1 MSRAVFDIRA
11 EGTPKGC
18 FAFRKHRQAEFV
30 LSVLGETCS
39 EAWLYIG
46 DDERVLVQ
54 TEAKVVSAEEGF
66 SAKASLDTASLTG
79 HTGLFFC
86 HFEFINGAGERRC
99 TAFDGNGDCYISD
112 KFVNETQFL
121 VYAGN
126 YKAPQ
131 KFFGGA
137 VYQIFPDRFA
147 PGGKSEKKPEAVYDG
162 DWEHGIPEYPARA
175 GDAFKNNTHF
185 GGTLW
190 GAAGKIPYLSSLGV
204 TCVYFNPIC
213 EAYSNH
219 KYDTADYLKVDGSF
233 GGDEA
238 LRAFVKTAHENGISV
253 ILDGVFNHV
262 GDDSVYFDRLGRYG
276 NGACDSEDSPYYK
289 WFDFTDYPNEYA
301 CWWGIKNLPRTVRC
315 REYRDFIT
323 KRVIPHYMEMGI
335 DGWRLDV
342 VDELESDFLSEITA
356 AVKEC
361 NPEAIVIGE
370 VWEDASNK
378 SAYGERKKYFRGF
391 QLDSVTNYPLRNA
404 IIDFVTTGE
413 TGLLLRTVRTLARHY
428 PYENQ
433 QLLLNFLG
441 SHDTERITTVL
452 GGDGGDCSPNPVL
465 AVKRLSAHAH
475 ERAKKLLVCAYTL
488 LAAMP
493 GMPCIYYGDEI
504 AMEGAHDPFN
514 RRPFPP
520 SGFSDPFSR
529 NFAKVNNARKE
540 HRGHFTLPFVSAREI
555 CAGCVEIVRGDGS
568 KKLTAVSN
576 AGEAPVEYKL
586 SAPAADAITGTVYEN
601 TASVPGE
608 STLILTEGE

>member
-1 MSRAVFDIRA
+1 MSSVIFDISA
-11 EGTPKGC
+11 GGTPKGC
-18 FAFRKHRQAEFV
+18 FAFSKDASVRFL
-30 LSVLGETCS
+30 LSVFGVGCTR
-39 EAWLYIG
+39 AWLYIG
-46 DDERVLVQ
+46 NDERVLLQ
-54 TEAKVVSAEEGF
+54 TEARLVSAVEGF
-66 SAKASLDTASLTG
+66 SAEVRLEAASLTG

-86 HFEFINGAGERRC
+86 HFEFLDGDGNRRY
-99 TAFDGNGDCYISD
+99 TAFDDNGDCYISER
-112 KFVNETQFL
+112 FVNETQFL
-121 VYAGN
+121 LYAGN
-126 YKAPQ
+126 YKVPSR
-131 KFFGGA
+131 FFGGA

-147 PGGKSEKKPEAVYDG
+147 PGGRSEKKPDAVYDN
-162 DWEHGIPEYPARA
+162 DWEHGVPEYPARA

-190 GAAGKIPYLSSLGV
+190 GAAEKIPYLKSLGI
-204 TCVYFNPIC
+204 TCVYFNPVC

-219 KYDTADYLKVDGSF
+219 KYDTADFLKVDGSF
-233 GGDEA
+233 GGDDA
-238 LRAFVKTAHENGISV
+238 LRAFIKAAHENGISV
-253 ILDGVFNHV
+253 VLDGVFNHV

-276 NGACDSEDSPYYK
+276 NGACDSKDSPYYN
-289 WFDFTDYPNEYA
+289 WFDFTDYPNEYS

-323 KRVIPHYMEMGI
+323 CQVIPHYMKMGV

-342 VDELESDFLSEITA
+342 ADELESEFLSEIAA
-356 AVKEC
+356 AVRQCRED
-361 NPEAIVIGE
+361 AIIIGE

-378 SAYGERKKYFRGF
+378 SAYGERKKYFCGY

-413 TGLLLRTVRTLARHY
+413 TGLLIRTVRTLARHY
-428 PYENQ
+428 PFANQ

-465 AVKRLSAHAH
+465 ASKRLSPSAR

-493 GMPCIYYGDEI
+493 GLPCIYYGDEI

-520 SGFSDPFSR
+520 SGFSDEFSQ
-529 NFAKVNNARKE
+529 NFAKVNAARQKYRE
-540 HRGHFTLPFVSAREI
+540 YFALPVVSARAVCNG
-555 CAGCVEIVRGDGS
+555 CAEIVRGDGD

-576 AGEAPVEYKL
+576 AGPDALEYRAGGRTVDIL
-586 SAPAADAITGTVYEN
+586 TGRLYNDNV
-601 TASVPGE
+601 VIPGE
-608 STLILTEGE
+608 STLLLIT

>member
-1 MSRAVFDIRA
+1 MSSVLFDIRA
-11 EGTPKGC
+11 SGTPAGC
-18 FAFRKHRQAEFV
+18 FAFRKDARPQFI
-30 LSVLGETCS
+30 LSVLGGSCTR
-39 EAWLYIG
+39 AWLYIG
-46 DDERVLVQ
+46 NDERVLIQ
-54 TEAKVVSAEEGF
+54 TEAALTAAVEGF
-66 SAKASLDTASLTG
+66 SARCEVEVGALTG

-86 HFEFINGAGERRC
+86 HFEYLDGEGKRRY
-99 TAFDGNGDCYISD
+99 TAFDENGGCYISD
-112 KFVNETQFL
+112 KYENESQFL
-121 VYAGN
+121 VYSAV

-131 KFFGGA
+131 RFFGGA

-147 PGGKSEKKPEAVYDG
+147 PGGKSERKPEAVYNG

-190 GAAGKIPYLSSLGV
+190 GAAEKIPYLKSLGI
-204 TCVYFNPIC
+204 TCVYFNPLC

-219 KYDTADYLKVDGSF
+219 KYDTADYLKVDGTF

-238 LRAFVKTAHENGISV
+238 LKAFVKAAHENGISV
-253 ILDGVFNHV
+253 VLDGVFNHV

-276 NGACDSEDSPYYK
+276 NGACDSKDSPYYG
-289 WFDFTDYPNEYA
+289 WFDFTEYPNEYA

-323 KRVIPHYMEMGI
+323 QKVIPHYMEMGV

-342 VDELESDFLSEITA
+342 VDELESDFVSEIA
-356 AVKEC
+356 A
-361 NPEAIVIGE
+361 AIKRCREDAIIIGE

-378 SAYGERKKYFRGF
+378 SAYGERKKYFCGF

-404 IIDFVTTGE
+404 VIDFAVTGE
-413 TGLLLRTVRTLARHY
+413 TGLLVRTVRTLARHY
-428 PYENQ
+428 PFANQ

-452 GGDGGDCSPNPVL
+452 GGEGGDCSPNPVL
-465 AVKRLSAHAH
+465 AKKRLAPEARA
-475 ERAKKLLVCAYTL
+475 RAKKLLVCAYTL

-493 GMPCIYYGDEI
+493 GLPCIYYGDEI

-520 SGFSDPFSR
+520 SGFADPFSQ
-529 NFAKVNNARKE
+529 NFAAVNNSRAEYRE
-540 HRGHFTLPFVSAREI
+540 YFALPVVSARGL
-555 CAGCVEIVRGDGS
+555 CAGCAEIIRGDGI
-568 KKLTAVSN
+568 KKLIAVSN
-576 AGEAPVEYKL
+576 SGAKETRYDPGFKTL
-586 SAPAADAITGTVYEN
+586 DIITGAAY
-601 TASVPGE
+601 
-608 STLILTEGE
+608 EGELTVPAETTLLLINGE